1 MGTPNPELM
10 HVYGTDAYY
19 LEKVGAFKDVLQM
32 AAPAAW
38 MGLLAH
44 NHAEE
49 ERHRAEAE
57 ALNLAMRQAEAERMR
72 PTLQGFYGHDVP
84 RPPAQE
90 DLSDPFIAIN
100 ALEGSLKVSS
110 AFDLTKFAEGLGRS
124 LARREM
130 AKAAAGGMMEH
141 QFRVNAQGAPAA
153 PAAPAPRP
161 PAGGPYRTA
170 GVVPPSVPPVASAPP
185 APIPTPAAATA
196 TGPITSIKDPRFQA
210 APGHIAG
217 EGLSDFA
224 TSPWAKDAP
233 KLQARAAK
241 AGVVP
246 TFTPTAGA
254 PHPPVPTA
262 GLRPPKVSKPW
273 ISTSTKLKGLGVL
286 GIGALAYGGYKLMN
300 KAKQKMEEPHH
311 GGHTWGREN
320 RPLFTGV
327 GEYSHPVYA

>member
-1 MGTPNPELM
+1 MDTPNPELM
-10 HVYGTDAYY
+10 HAYGTDAYY
-19 LEKVGAFKDVLQM
+19 LEKVGAFKDVLRL

-57 ALNLAMRQAEAERMR
+57 AMNMAMRQAEAERMR
-72 PTLQGFYGHDVP
+72 PMLQGFFGHDVP

-90 DLSDPFIAIN
+90 DLSDPSLAIN

-110 AFDLTKFAEGLGRS
+110 VRDLTKFAEGLGRS

-153 PAAPAPRP
+153 PSTPAPRP
-161 PAGGPYRTA
+161 PTGGPYRTA
-170 GVVPPSVPPVASAPP
+170 GVVPPSVPSPVSAPVQAPIPP
-185 APIPTPAAATA
+185 APTGP

-217 EGLSDFA
+217 EGLSEFG
-224 TSPWAKDAP
+224 TSPWQSKANP
-233 KLQARAAK
+233 KAAAK

-254 PHPPVPTA
+254 PHPPTT
-262 GLRPPKVSKPW
+262 GLRPPTPKVSKPW
-273 ISTSTKLKGLGVL
+273 ISGKTIGKGLGL
-286 GIGALAYGGYKLMN
+286 AGIAALTYGGYKLIN
-300 KAKQKMEEPHH
+300 KGKQKMEEHH
-311 GGHTWGREN
+311 PSRIAWGQQA
-320 RPLFTGV
+320 PALYTGV
-327 GEYSHPVYA
+327 GEYAHPVYQS